1 MFIQILRTSM
11 KSSPIGVESVDK
23 CHSCIIIVLDIH
35 LSQIIIIE
43 VSFIQLTTFCL
54 IFHVYGWARKHYLK
68 FLFPWLLLIEANQAC
83 LSGQTINHVLKK
95 EGKKKRFQWFSSIR
109 HVFLKVLSRFT
120 KYAINIYVTWNWITF
135 QNRIGC
141 ENVKSIVFW

>member
-1 MFIQILRTSM
+1 M

-54 IFHVYGWARKHYLK
+54 IFHVYGWDRKHYLK

-95 EGKKKRFQWFSSIR
+95 EGKKKKGSNDLVVSDTSFLRSY
-109 HVFLKVLSRFT
+109 HVSP
-120 KYAINIYVTWNWITF
+120 NM
-135 QNRIGC
+135 Q
-141 ENVKSIVFW
+141 